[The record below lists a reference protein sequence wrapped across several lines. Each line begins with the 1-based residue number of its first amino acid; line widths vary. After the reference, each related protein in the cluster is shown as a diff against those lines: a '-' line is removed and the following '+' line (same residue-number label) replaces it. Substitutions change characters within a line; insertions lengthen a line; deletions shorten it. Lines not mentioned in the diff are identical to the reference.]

1 MTRYRWL
8 ASVGIVLALASAAVH
23 YTVTGP
29 VFGPGP
35 VAYLYH
41 LGPVWP
47 VVFGSGALLLVA
59 SLVSGRGR
67 PLAHSVAAGCLAT
80 YAVALWA
87 SALLDGSTRGVPTAG
102 LATALALHAV
112 LLASAYGG
120 AQWTRR

>member
-1 MTRYRWL
+1 MIRHRGL
-8 ASVGIVLALASAAVH
+8 ASVGIVLALVSAAVH
-23 YTVTGP
+23 YTVSGS
-29 VFGPGP
+29 VSGPGP

-47 VVFGSGALLLVA
+47 LVFGSGALLLVG
-59 SLVSGRGR
+59 SLLSGRGL
-67 PLAHSVAAGCLAT
+67 PLAHSVAAGCLST
-80 YAVALWA
+80 YAVALWI
-87 SALLDGSTRGVPTAG
+87 SALLDGSTRGVATAG